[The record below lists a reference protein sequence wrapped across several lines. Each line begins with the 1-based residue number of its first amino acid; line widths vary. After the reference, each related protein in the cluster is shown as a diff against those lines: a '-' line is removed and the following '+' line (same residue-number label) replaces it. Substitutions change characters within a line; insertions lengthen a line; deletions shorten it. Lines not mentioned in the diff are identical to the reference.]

1 MNLIS
6 LVMTLFA
13 NLTIYVVIGTVGLMM
28 LGGVFD
34 LPLKFYSAVVIGLV
48 VFVLEIFGK
57 TLKQGVSAA
66 LSNIG
71 DDVEEQTQTEELYS
85 FLEEVLDVLLHTKG
99 NTNKDETR
107 RREVIDEI
115 SDILE

>member
-1 MNLIS
+1 MNPIS
-6 LVMTLFA
+6 LAMTLFV
-13 NLTIYVVIGTVGLMM
+13 NFTIYVVIGTVGLMM

-34 LPLKFYSAVVIGLV
+34 LPLTFYSAVVIGLV

-66 LSNIG
+66 LSNVG
-71 DDVEEQTQTEELYS
+71 DDVEEQTQAEELYN

-99 NTNKDETR
+99 NTSKDETR
-107 RREVIDEI
+107 RREMVDEI
-115 SDILE
+115 TDMLE